1 MERMGSIIMPMILVM
16 AFIFMVTFVYG
27 IVNNKDYYD
36 DDTVTITF
44 NCSQVLSAEEQ
55 YPQFVVAQ
63 CRKIKNTK

>member
-1 MERMGSIIMPMILVM
+1 MERMGSIIMPMILMM

>member
-1 MERMGSIIMPMILVM
+1 MERMGSIIMPVILVM

-27 IVNNKDYYD
+27 VVSNKDYDD

-44 NCSQVLSAEEQ
+44 NCTQVLSAEEH
-55 YPQFVVAQ
+55 YPEFVSSQ

>member
-1 MERMGSIIMPMILVM
+1 MGSIIMPMILMM

-44 NCSQVLSAEEQ
+44 NCSQVLNAEEQ